1 MKVQSV
7 PLLKKLSF
15 VNSST
20 LVHCILNEEEIF
32 SISSHESS
40 SGSSSDLNFSTFR
53 SEDFPSFMHYS
64 RLSIEK
70 KTINQHKLPLWES
83 KSGHKKL
90 NFRNSSKTI
99 KKILHHLDKNF
110 QNNEQHF

>member
-32 SISSHESS
+32 SISS
-40 SGSSSDLNFSTFR
+40 D
-53 SEDFPSFMHYS
+53 
-64 RLSIEK
+64 
-70 KTINQHKLPLWES
+70 
-83 KSGHKKL
+83 
-90 NFRNSSKTI
+90 
-99 KKILHHLDKNF
+99 
-110 QNNEQHF
+110 